1 MCRIFGTV
9 SSDPISIRHEL
20 VEATNPMIRLSED
33 HDSGWG
39 VCAYPQVGSAAPL
52 SERFANSAH
61 SDSRFDVATQLSG
74 RIFNAH
80 VRRATLGGVSSEN
93 THPFEFGPYSF
104 SHNGTVLGYRNL
116 LRPGMGDPV
125 GQTDSECFFMRLMS
139 DFDPVDPV
147 RSLRSTIAA
156 LVAGHTFSG
165 LNFLFS
171 DGLKLYAYKLGIFD
185 LYWATRPGVALV
197 ASEPLTRER
206 WHSVQQDVLL
216 TLDPESPEDLIGE
229 RLLGDELVEVAQI
242 QKLEPDAS
250 MRGAERGEWAA
261 NFALEVAHNPASTP
275 A

>member
-1 MCRIFGTV
+1 MCRVLGAV

-39 VCAYPQVGSAAPL
+39 VCAYPQVGSAAPR
-52 SERFANSAH
+52 SERFADAAH
-61 SDSRFDVATQLSG
+61 LDRRFNAATELRG
-74 RIFNAH
+74 RIFNTH
-80 VRRATLGGVSSEN
+80 VRRATLGGLSSEN

-104 SHNGTVLGYRNL
+104 SHNGTILGYRNL
-116 LRPGMGDPV
+116 LRPGMDDPV
-125 GQTDSECFFMRLMS
+125 GQTDSECFFMRLMNE
-139 DFDPVDPV
+139 FDPEDPA
-147 RSLRSTIAA
+147 RSLRSTVAA
-156 LVAGHTFSG
+156 ILAGHTFSG

-185 LYWATRPGVALV
+185 LYWVTRPGVALV
-197 ASEPLTRER
+197 ASEPLTNEP

-216 TLDPESPEDLIGE
+216 TLDPESPEDLTAE
-229 RLLGDELVEVAQI
+229 RLLGDQLVEVARI

-250 MRGAERGEWAA
+250 MRGTERGEWAA
-261 NFALEVAHNPASTP
+261 NFARQVGINPASTP